1 MRSELLCAGSYA
13 GTVNC
18 TNDSS
23 LEKDRGLRK
32 NPSGIN
38 SSRMQLDHV
47 RL

>member
-1 MRSELLCAGSYA
+1 MRSELLCIGSYPE
-13 GTVNC
+13 TVNC

-32 NPSGIN
+32 TPSDIN
-38 SSRMQLDHV
+38 GSRMQLDHV